1 MPDYSNAHSTEVQPG
16 RCNFKG
22 DTRQKDQKAMVNK
35 KNEERE
41 IPISFDGEETLE
53 RDSREISDTLEVA
66 PESGKDTQPENAADA
81 VNASPEE
88 PVDEVAAPPPE
99 PQQDQLAQRRAQ
111 IDALLAEKSSLYDRL
126 LRAQAEFENY
136 RKRVERER
144 SELYQRGRD
153 DVLLQFLPV
162 VDNFER
168 ALSSLE
174 TSEAD
179 EEALRH
185 GVELIHKQFKDALSK
200 FGLEPV
206 EAVGQVFDPHVHE
219 AVTTEATDKHE
230 ENTVIEEFQRGY
242 RIGDRLL
249 RPAQVKVAS
258 SPEK

>member
-1 MPDYSNAHSTEVQPG
+1 MGN
-16 RCNFKG
+16 
-22 DTRQKDQKAMVNK
+22 
-35 KNEERE
+35 KNEARD
-41 IPISFDGEETLE
+41 IPISFDGDEDLEVNSEEVSNKLE
-53 RDSREISDTLEVA
+53 EEEISDELEEV
-66 PESGKDTQPENAADA
+66 ESESDKGDQPRSVEAAVEEVGA
-81 VNASPEE
+81 VE
-88 PVDEVAAPPPE
+88 PGD
-99 PQQDQLAQRRAQ
+99 PQQDQVAQRRAQ
-111 IDALLAEKSSLYDRL
+111 INALIAEKASLYDRL
-126 LRAQAEFENY
+126 LRGQAEFENY

-144 SELYQRGRD
+144 GELYQRGRD

-174 TSEAD
+174 TSDGDAESM
-179 EEALRH
+179 RH
-185 GVELIHKQFKDALSK
+185 GVELIHKQFKDLLSK
-200 FGLEPV
+200 FGLEAV

-249 RPAQVKVAS
+249 RPAKVKVAS